1 MPAEKTQ
8 PFCSYSRVLNWTG
21 KGLNTQGRL
30 HQQPRKDP
38 IKRLRYRQLGHHF
51 MKTGDF
57 EDISVS
63 KILHFA
69 LGEGLEN
76 DSGKGLHKRSCP
88 LFYIL
93 F

>member
-1 MPAEKTQ
+1 
-8 PFCSYSRVLNWTG
+8 
-21 KGLNTQGRL
+21 
-30 HQQPRKDP
+30 
-38 IKRLRYRQLGHHF
+38 

-63 KILHFA
+63 TILHFA
-69 LGEGLEN
+69 LGAGLEN